1 MNVIKWTLPIQ
12 PSYFKFNFAQVFLK
26 AINTQL
32 FLSLIKQHSMKVYEH
47 RRPGSSNLNYKLEV
61 FTAVQKAI

>member
-1 MNVIKWTLPIQ
+1 MSVIKWTLLIL
-12 PSYFKFNFAQVFLK
+12 SLYFKFNFTKVLLK

-32 FLSLIKQHSMKVYEH
+32 FLSLTKQYSMKVYEH

-61 FTAVQKAI
+61 FIEVQKAI